1 MKFDEFEELMHSNGV
16 NSLAEIARMLNT
28 TPQAVSNWKSRNQIP
43 NHIILRINSSTTN
56 FINIDKSGRE
66 LSSGSLGFGQR
77 SFIAQSSKEDD
88 VVTIQIF
95 SRNCRAN

>member
-66 LSSGSLGFGQR
+66 LSSGSLGFGQK
-77 SFIAQSSKEDD
+77 FHSSEFKRGRCCHNFRF
-88 VVTIQIF
+88 F